1 MMYPLHNR
9 SIASLLKQDLALPHA
24 LDGHPARVSEF
35 EGLTVSSFKT
45 SDQVNLA
52 YWEAGEGAPL
62 VFIPGWS
69 ANGAMYFHLM
79 HLLSKHYHVYVL
91 DVRNQG
97 LSEKVAFGNRIA
109 RYAVDVKEFAEHLQL
124 DKAHFCGWSMG
135 ASIMW
140 AYIDLFGT
148 QGLRSLSIIDQA
160 PSIYCHADWSEQERL
175 QAGAFTTSPERMIAS
190 YATMEPCN
198 KLISANGVL
207 ERAMALDSPYYHNS
221 ISLAQA
227 MVEDDMDFATRV
239 LFDHTTN
246 DWRDVIESKINVPT
260 AIFSGEY
267 SDWLE
272 SQRWMASVIEG
283 AQLHL
288 YSKEDEGDHF
298 LAFKNPEK
306 FAHDLRAFLDKA

>member
-1 MMYPLHNR
+1 VNFPLNKR
-9 SIASLLKQDLALPHA
+9 SITSLLDQDFTFPH
-24 LDGHPARVSEF
+24 DIEGHPTRAGDF
-35 EGLTVSSFKT
+35 DGLSISSFKT

-52 YWEAGEGAPL
+52 YWEAGDGAPL

-79 HLLSKHYHVYVL
+79 HILSKHYHVYVL

-97 LSEKVAFGNRIA
+97 LSEKVAHGNRIA
-109 RYAVDVKEFAEHLQL
+109 RYAMDVKEFADHLQL

-148 QGLRSLSIIDQA
+148 HGIRTLSIIDQA

-190 YATMEPCN
+190 YATMTPCN
-198 KLISANGVL
+198 KLVSANGVL
-207 ERAMALDSPYYHNS
+207 ERAMNLDSPYYHN
-221 ISLAQA
+221 IIGLAQH
-227 MVEDDMDFATRV
+227 MVHDDMAFAARV

-246 DWRDVIESKINVPT
+246 DWRDVIESKIDVPT
-260 AIFSGEY
+260 AIFSGDY

-272 SQRWMASVIEG
+272 SQRWMASVIDG
-283 AQLHL
+283 AVLHV
-288 YSKEDEGDHF
+288 YGKAEEGDHF

-306 FAHDLRAFLDKA
+306 FARDLRAFLDKA